1 MSSDETNAQ
10 KSKVSDNRDHEK
22 VTHIKTNQSL
32 NMETHTKATEFT
44 SESFESFKLLND
56 TAQSTKNNEASH
68 FEKIPP
74 FITTPEPL
82 KTKLYKY
89 STDSMTGRILTKLS
103 DTFIS
108 PDNTTHAGSA
118 FAGFSALLLLTC
130 ANYMLSPMRDAA
142 ALEVGVDYIPLLT
155 LASTI
160 LALGSSVPVGWLF
173 EAPNPERKGI
183 AWRGKVGLT
192 RGETQGTSLA
202 LFYRFFALTLIGY
215 AAVFKLVEIYSDD
228 KPTSEK
234 KALKLQAEEETIK
247 NSLKTFLTIVLKME
261 SLQSFF
267 YAVLGFVKLV
277 LSKFGW
283 GFYVAFFLVVHL
295 MKLHSLSLLWGVT
308 SEAMEYEEIAEAR
321 EKKKLYG
328 DQKLFESTQS
338 LNGMTPSVNQNTE
351 QQSQKPSTSGRSR
364 ARLKKLSFVGFGGTL
379 GGILGSIIASSA
391 AHVLHL
397 SGLLVVAAIFIVMSA
412 ELSIELGKIMLRH
425 WQEEQSLLLKS
436 ESDESLN
443 SKVHGNSAS
452 KLSSENVDS
461 CLRRTTS
468 VGSMKRVASGAAIN
482 DLSRENS
489 SNSEKKF
496 NEDSKKSEKETV
508 DDNSFRQR
516 LFRGVTTI
524 LRSRLLMTIFTYNA
538 LYATTSVLLSFQRA
552 ELVGNRPKPTS
563 ADPSSN
569 VDSDTA
575 FLARINMASS
585 VAVFAL
591 QASGVG
597 PLIASSCG
605 QRGTLV
611 LIPIVRLFGS
621 LMLAWWHVKGDGR
634 PPNLTLFLVLDEFT
648 KVINFA
654 VAKPVR
660 EGLWR
665 GLSNEARYEAKPIV
679 DTLANRWGGG
689 SAACLT
695 SLLTKI
701 MDFTGIGEIGP
712 DGRQALLGFPPILI
726 LCSFSSV
733 WWAIVSTDLG
743 HIRHR
748 IDLELK
754 KQQ

>member
-1 MSSDETNAQ
+1 MSSDEINDRN
-10 KSKVSDNRDHEK
+10 SKAPDNRDHEK
-22 VTHIKTNQSL
+22 VTNIQIYQSL

-44 SESFESFKLLND
+44 SESFELFKARNN
-56 TAQSTKNNEASH
+56 TTPNTKNNESSQFQA
-68 FEKIPP
+68 IPP
-74 FITTPEPL
+74 FITTPAPP

-89 STDSMTGRILTKLS
+89 TTDSIAGRILSKLS
-103 DTFIS
+103 ETFIS
-108 PDNTTHAGSA
+108 PNNTTHAGSA

-142 ALEVGVDYIPLLT
+142 ALAIGVDYIPLLT

-183 AWRGKVGLT
+183 AWRGRVGLT

-215 AAVFKLVEIYSDD
+215 AVVFKLVEIYSDD
-228 KPTSEK
+228 EASSAK
-234 KALKLQAEEETIK
+234 QVEEITLMESVE
-247 NSLKTFLTIVLKME
+247 NLFKME
-261 SLQSFF
+261 SAMSFF

-277 LSKFGW
+277 LSKSGN

-321 EKKKLYG
+321 EKKKLFG
-328 DQKLFESTQS
+328 DQKSFESTQS
-338 LNGMTPSVNQNTE
+338 LIGMSGPANQNSE
-351 QQSQKPSTSGRSR
+351 QQSQKSSRSGSSR
-364 ARLKKLSFVGFGGTL
+364 ARLKRLSFVGFGGTL

-397 SGLLVVAAIFIVMSA
+397 SGLLIVAAAFIAMSA
-412 ELSIELGKIMLRH
+412 ELTIELGQIMLRH
-425 WQEEQSLLLKS
+425 WQEEQLLLLKS
-436 ESDESLN
+436 ESDESFNNKSPGNSFAKLN
-443 SKVHGNSAS
+443 SG
-452 KLSSENVDS
+452 NVDS
-461 CLRRTTS
+461 SLRRTTS
-468 VGSMKRVASGAAIN
+468 VGSMKRVASAAGIN

-489 SNSEKKF
+489 SNNSEKNL
-496 NEDSKKSEKETV
+496 NEESKIPEKDTV

-516 LFRGVTTI
+516 LLRGVTTI

-552 ELVGNRPKPTS
+552 ELVANRSMSSS

-591 QASGVG
+591 QASGIG
-597 PLIASSCG
+597 PLIASFCG

-611 LIPIVRLFGS
+611 LMPVVRLFGS
-621 LMLAWWHVKGDGR
+621 LMLAWWHIKGDGK
-634 PPNLTLFLVLDEFT
+634 PPNLTLFLMLDEFT
-648 KVINFA
+648 KVVNFA
-654 VAKPVR
+654 IAKPVR

-689 SAACLT
+689 SAAFLT
-695 SLLTKI
+695 SLLDKI
-701 MDFTGIGEIGP
+701 MLFTGHGEVAT
-712 DGRQALLGFPPILI
+712 DGSKTLFGFPPILI